1 MRAMA
6 DGCEQPFILPFS
18 NSTSKCEATPEDI
31 IRWTS
36 GKALVSTGSPF
47 APVEFG
53 GRTVRIGQ
61 SNNVYVFPGVGLG
74 CLVAEVTEVTDS
86 MFTIA
91 AEVVANAV
99 DKAELEAGTLF
110 PRLTELRSITHGIA
124 SAVVREANHLGLGRP
139 IPEDEVERAVSAMM
153 WDPDYPSIEAI

>member
-1 MRAMA
+1 M
-6 DGCEQPFILPFS
+6 DGKVCR
-18 NSTSKCEATPEDI
+18 
-31 IRWTS
+31 IRWTA

-124 SAVVREANHLGLGRP
+124 SAVVREANRLGLGRP
-139 IPEDEVERAVSAMM
+139 IPEDEVEQAVSAMM